1 MISASTRAE
10 KTRQAGRVLWIALA
24 LNWLVALLK
33 LALGFFTGSMTI
45 IADGLHSFSDGASNI
60 IGLVALSIAAH
71 GPDKDHPY
79 GHQKFE
85 TLASTAIGVLL
96 FLVAFRIYKEAAM
109 GIFTDRPAPEV
120 SWLSFGLMGST
131 LLVNFFVV
139 WYEKKKA
146 RELQSE
152 LLNND
157 AWHTLTDIFVTISV
171 LVALVGIRLNVP
183 RLDALFALFI
193 ATVILVTAF
202 RILKRSTDIL
212 TDKAVIDQ
220 SLIEKVVRS
229 VGGVKDCHEIR
240 TRGRKDDAYVDLH
253 VLVDNQMSVLESHR
267 VATLIENNIKKEIP
281 GVRDVV
287 VHIEPVSHGHEE
299 LEGS

>member
-10 KTRQAGRVLWIALA
+10 KIGQARSVLWIILA

-33 LALGFFTGSMTI
+33 LALGLFTGSMTI
-45 IADGLHSFSDGASNI
+45 FADGLHSFSDGASNI
-60 IGLVALSIAAH
+60 IGLVALSIASH
-71 GPDKDHPY
+71 GPDEDHPY

-85 TLASTAIGVLL
+85 TLASTAISVLL
-96 FLVAFRIYKEAAM
+96 FLVALHIYKEAAL

-120 SWLSFGLMGST
+120 NWLSFGLMGTT

-139 WYEKKKA
+139 LYEKKKA
-146 RELQSE
+146 KELQSE

-171 LVALVGIRLNVP
+171 LVALVGIRLNIP

-193 ATVILVTAF
+193 ATVILVAAF
-202 RILKRSTDIL
+202 RILKHSANIL
-212 TDKAVIDQ
+212 TDKAVLDQ
-220 SLIEKVVRS
+220 SFIEKVVRS
-229 VGGVKDCHEIR
+229 VEGVKDCHEIR

-253 VLVDNQMSVLESHR
+253 VLVDNDMTVLDSHH
-267 VATLIENNIKKEIP
+267 VANLIERNIKREIP
-281 GVRDVV
+281 GVHDVV
-287 VHIEPVSHGHEE
+287 VHIEPVAHEHRE
-299 LEGS
+299 LEG

>member
-1 MISASTRAE
+1 M
-10 KTRQAGRVLWIALA
+10 LWIILA
-24 LNWLVALLK
+24 LNWSVALLK
-33 LALGFFTGSMTI
+33 LILGFFSGSMTI
-45 IADGLHSFSDGASNI
+45 FADGLHSFSDGASNI
-60 IGLVALSIAAH
+60 IGLVALSIARQ
-71 GPDKDHPY
+71 GPDQDHPY

-85 TLASTAIGVLL
+85 TLASTAIAVLL
-96 FLVAFRIYKEAAM
+96 FLVSFRIYKEAVL
-109 GIFTDRPAPEV
+109 GLWTDRPAPDI
-120 SWLSFGLMGST
+120 SWVSFGLMTFT

-139 WYEKKKA
+139 LYERKKA

-152 LLNND
+152 LLNSD
-157 AWHTLTDIFVTISV
+157 ALHTLSDIFVTLSV
-171 LVALVGIRLNVP
+171 LVALVGIRARVP
-183 RLDALFALFI
+183 KLDALFALFI

-202 RILKRSTDIL
+202 RILKRSADIL
-212 TDKAVIDQ
+212 TDKAVIDRG
-220 SLIEKVVRS
+220 LIERIVRS
-229 VGGVKDCHEIR
+229 LKEVRDCHEIR
-240 TRGRKDDAYVDLH
+240 TRGQKDDAYVDLH